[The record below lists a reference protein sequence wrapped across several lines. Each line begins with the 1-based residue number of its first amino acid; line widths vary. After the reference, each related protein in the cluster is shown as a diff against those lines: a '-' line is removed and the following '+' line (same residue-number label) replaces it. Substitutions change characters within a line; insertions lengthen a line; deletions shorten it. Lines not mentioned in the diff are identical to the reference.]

1 MNLRHSPLSIARPR
15 AAVHIRWSERADGD
29 FHLER
34 SAEALAVT
42 RRQFVDLPWTQLDE
56 VHGASVLVVDRPGAF
71 DGVIGDALVTELD
84 DTVLGIWVGD
94 CAPVALVG
102 DTGVVGAVH
111 AGWKGIERGV
121 LQAAV
126 ATMRRLGCVDIEAVV
141 GPCIHPCC
149 YEFGAADLHRL
160 ADLLGGKVVAR
171 TSEGAPALDVVAAV
185 RAALGEVGVVLDDR
199 SACTGCEA
207 DRFYSHRARR
217 DTGRQVMAVWH
228 TATAGG
234 AVA

>member
-1 MNLRHSPLSIARPR
+1 VNLRHSPLSIARPR

-94 CAPVALVG
+94 CAPVALVS

-121 LQAAV
+121 LQATV

-217 DTGRQVMAVWH
+217 DTGRQVMAVWR

>member
-1 MNLRHSPLSIARPR
+1 VNLRHSPLSIARPR
-15 AAVHIRWSERADGD
+15 VAAHIRWSERADGD
-29 FHLER
+29 FHRER
-34 SAEALAVT
+34 SAEALDAT
-42 RRQFVDLPWTQLDE
+42 RRRFVDLPWTQLDE

-71 DGVIGDALVTELD
+71 DGAIGDALVTELD

-121 LQAAV
+121 LQATV

-217 DTGRQVMAVWH
+217 DTGRQVMAVWR

>member
-1 MNLRHSPLSIARPR
+1 VNLRHSPLSIARPR

-29 FHLER
+29 FHPER

-94 CAPVALVG
+94 CAPVALVS

-121 LQAAV
+121 LQATV

-149 YEFGAADLHRL
+149 YEFGATDLHRL
-160 ADLLGGKVVAR
+160 ADLLGGDVVAR

-185 RAALGEVGVVLDDR
+185 RSALGEVGVVLDDR
-199 SACTGCEA
+199 SACTACEA

-217 DTGRQVMAVWH
+217 DTGRQVMAVWR
-228 TATAGG
+228 TATADG

>member
-1 MNLRHSPLSIARPR
+1 MSLRHSPLSIARPR
-15 AAVHIRWSERADGD
+15 VAVHIRWSERADGD
-29 FHLER
+29 FHRER
-34 SAEALAVT
+34 SAEALDAT
-42 RRQFVDLPWTQLDE
+42 RRRFVDLPWTQLDE
-56 VHGASVLVVDRPGAF
+56 VHGTTMLVVDRPGAF

-84 DTVLGIWVGD
+84 DTVLGIWVAD

-126 ATMRRLGCVDIEAVV
+126 ATMRRLGCVDIEAFV

-149 YEFGAADLHRL
+149 YEFGAADLRRL
-160 ADLLGGKVVAR
+160 ADLLGGDVVAR

-217 DTGRQVMAVWH
+217 DTGRQVMAVWR
-228 TATAGG
+228 TATDDG
-234 AVA
+234 AVV

>member
-1 MNLRHSPLSIARPR
+1 MSLRHSPLSIARPR
-15 AAVHIRWSERADGD
+15 AVVHICWSERDDGD

-34 SAEALAVT
+34 PTEALIAT
-42 RRQFVDLPWTQLDE
+42 RRRFVDLPWTQLDE
-56 VHGASVLVVDRPGAF
+56 VHGATVLVVDRPGAF
-71 DGVIGDALVTELD
+71 DGVVGDALVTELD

-121 LQAAV
+121 LQATV
-126 ATMRRLGCVDIEAVV
+126 AAMRRLGCVDIEAVV

-160 ADLLGGKVVAR
+160 ADLLGSDVVAR
-171 TSEGAPALDVVAAV
+171 TREGAPALDVVAAV

-199 SACTGCEA
+199 STCTGCAA
-207 DRFYSHRARR
+207 DRYYSHRARR
-217 DTGRQVMAVWH
+217 DAGRQVMAVWR
-228 TATAGG
+228 TATADGT
-234 AVA
+234 AA